1 MKILKPATK
10 DILNTMIMKID
21 GLIYH
26 VKKWIICSEKL
37 RCPRKIRLYSCYVKH
52 LFITEEKSS

>member
-1 MKILKPATK
+1 
-10 DILNTMIMKID
+10 MKID

-26 VKKWIICSEKL
+26 VKKSIISSEKL
-37 RCPRKIRLYSCYVKH
+37 QCPRKIILYSCYVRQ